1 MIFLFRLAF
10 WTVVVAV
17 LAPSASYGT
26 SGAERVAGL
35 ETLQTLK
42 SDTISTLARVR
53 TELNKRHL
61 QAP

>member
-10 WTVVVAV
+10 WTVAVAV

-26 SGAERVAGL
+26 SGSAGL
-35 ETLQTLK
+35 ETLQALK
-42 SDTISTLARVR
+42 SDTLSTLERVR